1 MSEKS
6 IIGIDLGTTNSLAAI
21 YEADGKA
28 KVIPNTDGENLTP
41 SVVNYRDED
50 QAVVGTPALHQMAFA
65 PEYTVRHFKRAMG
78 RCDESGNPASV
89 FAHPDSGQIY
99 TAERPSADVVRY
111 LAQGV
116 EAALGVTVG
125 QAVITV
131 PAYFQDPARQA
142 TLKAGEMAGLQVLS
156 IINEPTA
163 AAIAY
168 GYEHAEA
175 GVFTVFD
182 LGGGTFDVTI
192 LEIQDKNFR
201 VLSTDGDRDLGG
213 SDIDMKIQELAV
225 AAFEA
230 EHGIKITPESD
241 LPAWLEISSKCE
253 VAKKILGQNSEAGFI
268 ISAQGKRTLFKISRP
283 EFDTLI
289 ASMVGKTRTIT
300 EQALGAAGVK
310 PEQIKDTLL
319 VGGSTRIIAVRD
331 MLTQLFGKPPRTD
344 TRPDE
349 AVAMGAAIYAA
360 RMGADARLTFVDTA
374 GKKVLPPTIN
384 MVDVNSHGLGC
395 LALVDENELN
405 CVIIPPNT
413 ELPTEREDVFTLHS
427 PDQTEAKVVIAQGH
441 HHACPDEC
449 TIIGEVILSGLPR
462 GPHTDRIRVRYGLTR
477 EGTLTI
483 HAEDKLS
490 GISTSDVKRGLTSI
504 VTPIAAH

>member
-6 IIGIDLGTTNSLAAI
+6 VIGIDLGTTNSLVAI
-21 YEADGKA
+21 FEADGKA

-99 TAERPSADVVRY
+99 TAERPSADVMRY
-111 LAQGV
+111 LVQSV

-131 PAYFQDPARQA
+131 PAYFQDPARKA
-142 TLKAGEMAGLQVLS
+142 TLKAGEMGGIEVLS

-168 GYEHAEA
+168 GYEHAES
-175 GVFTVFD
+175 GVFTVYD

-192 LEIQDKNFR
+192 LEMQDKNFR

-213 SDIDMKIQELAV
+213 NDIDMKIQERAV

-241 LPAWLEISSKCE
+241 LPAWLEIAYKCE
-253 VAKKILGQNSEAGFI
+253 MAKKILGKKNEASFI
-268 ISAQGKRTLFKISRP
+268 ISAQGKRTVFNISRQ

-289 ASMVGKTRTIT
+289 APFIARTRTIM
-300 EQALGAAGVK
+300 EQALSTAGVK
-310 PEQIKDTLL
+310 PEQLKDTLL

-331 MLTQLFGKPPRTD
+331 MLTQLCGKPPRTD
-344 TRPDE
+344 TKPDE
-349 AVAMGAAIYAA
+349 AVALGAAIYAA

-374 GKKVLPPTIN
+374 GKKVLPPRVN
-384 MVDVNSHGLGC
+384 MIDVNSHGLGC
-395 LALVDENELN
+395 LAFVDEDELN
-405 CVIIPPNT
+405 CMIIPPNT
-413 ELPTEREDVFTLHS
+413 ELPTTKEDAFSLRK
-427 PDQTEAKVVIAQGH
+427 PDQTEARIVIAQGNDD
-441 HHACPDEC
+441 ARPDEC
-449 TIIGEVILSGLPR
+449 TIIGEVILSGLPC
-462 GPHTDRIRVRYGLTR
+462 GLQKGRISVCYSLSR
-477 EGTLTI
+477 EGTLSI
-483 HAEDKLS
+483 HAKDTVS
-490 GISTSDVKRGLTSI
+490 GISTSDIKPGLTSI
-504 VTPIAAH
+504 VTPIAAG